1 MTTHSTSLLA
11 LNDGHLA
18 RCSCGWADP
27 NGPLPLIPATVAAQ
41 RHEDEAPAT
50 FGRLRVFTLTP
61 SEARILTGE
70 LTHGASSAA
79 RIRIG
84 FDGDGVKVDVGHGW
98 TPGFGSEGE

>member
-1 MTTHSTSLLA
+1 MTTHTTSLLA

-50 FGRLRVFTLTP
+50 FGRLRVFTLNGT
-61 SEARILTGE
+61 EARILAGE
-70 LTHGASSAA
+70 LTYGAERGAVV
-79 RIRIG
+79 RIG
-84 FDGDGVKVDVGHGW
+84 FDGDGVKVDAGYGW
-98 TPGFGSEGE
+98 TPGFGSEAE